1 MAKQIVLKIVKGIV
15 IFLVS
20 ILLFMLFQVVAVLL
34 PNERI
39 EENVEKSL
47 ELFQDNGEYYQT
59 PILGTYGLF
68 GETFKMDDYT
78 DTVILGTALDKYSEQ
93 GVGVLQRAVLNGRY
107 FDVYSGPVRNLKE
120 VIAEDKEA
128 NEEYTRYWMGTCSFV
143 SPLLLFF
150 TLQEIRYFNI
160 LFVTILVFF
169 VFHILV
175 KKLDIRYAFAYM
187 ISIMLMGL
195 TIIPASLQY
204 LPVFLITLI
213 STSLILVFNDNTKFK
228 KNIGYY
234 FFITGIITAYFD
246 LLTYPLITVGI
257 PAIVWL
263 LLECKEKKNIDSKN
277 ALFSIIGFFESWGLG
292 YGLSYFAKWVLAS
305 IILRKNVITTAWNQF
320 LYRTNAY
327 GGLNVSRLIVIRNNF
342 RVYFSRLIL
351 ICIAIYTIAIIIL
364 IIKRRKINNKNLII
378 PLLLIAITP
387 YVWYL
392 ILSNHS
398 YIHSY
403 MTFRIQAITLFA
415 YLSMTLKFIEGESSE
430 KHSIRLLNNTI

>member
-20 ILLFMLFQVVAVLL
+20 ILLFMLFQIIAVLL

-39 EENVEKSL
+39 VENVEKSL
-47 ELFQDNGEYYQT
+47 ELFPKDSFYQT

-107 FDVYSGPVRNLKE
+107 FDVDGGPVRNLKDA
-120 VIAEDKEA
+120 IAEDKEA

-143 SPLLLFF
+143 TPLLLFF

-169 VFHILV
+169 VFHLLV

-213 STSLILVFNDNTKFK
+213 STSLILVLNDNTKFR

-263 LLECKEKKNIDSKN
+263 LLEGKEKKNTDSKN
-277 ALFSIIGFFESWGLG
+277 TLFSIIGFFESWGLG

-305 IILRKNVITTAWNQF
+305 IILRKNVISVAWNQF
-320 LYRTNAY
+320 LFRADAY
-327 GGLNVSRLIVIRNNF
+327 GSLNVSKLEILSCNFHIYFNNL
-342 RVYFSRLIL
+342 VLIL
-351 ICIAIYTIAIIIL
+351 LAIYSIAIIL
-364 IIKRRKINNKNLII
+364 FIIKRRKINNKNLIV
-378 PLLLIAITP
+378 PLLIIAISP

-398 YIHSY
+398 YIHSF

-415 YLSMTLKFIEGESSE
+415 YLSMTLKFIEGEVVK
-430 KHSIRLLNNTI
+430 KHSIKLLNNTN